1 MRSFECFSY
10 QNTEGSLSLDPLDL
24 LISIGVSFA
33 LRSFPQSPRPSLW
46 DVTTASEGDSAHL
59 LRRSGSHMQSSAA
72 PLLQRYA
79 GLGVETSFLGLLAP
93 VTSHMLLSRFS
104 RVRLCAAP

>member
-24 LISIGVSFA
+24 LISIGVSFT
-33 LRSFPQSPRPSLW
+33 LLPSESPAQPW
-46 DVTTASEGDSAHL
+46 DITTAREGDSAHL

-72 PLLQRYA
+72 PPLQR
-79 GLGVETSFLGLLAP
+79 
-93 VTSHMLLSRFS
+93 
-104 RVRLCAAP
+104 